1 MPEHSE
7 SGPPQRIRGGR
18 EFAKNTFEDIVEEGE
33 HDANVM
39 ELVVKHLAE
48 LERVHSEA
56 GKRLASDL
64 KKLAE
69 ARLCKE
75 EQQ

>member
-1 MPEHSE
+1 MLEHPE

-18 EFAKNTFEDIVEEGE
+18 EFVKNAFEDMAEEGE

-39 ELVVKHLAE
+39 ALVVKHLAE
-48 LERVHSEA
+48 PERAHSDA

-64 KKLAE
+64 KNLAE
-69 ARLCKE
+69 ASLCKG